1 MKWRSKVKAVLNQ
14 QAQFLQ
20 ANPSARV
27 VIAGYTDERG
37 SREYNLALGERRAKA
52 AQPTMLRQGYQLHVL
67 GPSAMVKTQPADRS
81 WRIGMGKTAVQK
93 FLTSILSK

>member
-1 MKWRSKVKAVLNQ
+1 VLNQ

-27 VIAGYTDERG
+27 AIAGHTDERG

-52 AQPTMLRQGYQLHVL
+52 AQAYLATSGV
-67 GPSAMVKTQPADRS
+67 SASRMEAISYGEDQPADPGHDESAWAKNRRAEVS
-81 WRIGMGKTAVQK
+81 Y
-93 FLTSILSK
+93 